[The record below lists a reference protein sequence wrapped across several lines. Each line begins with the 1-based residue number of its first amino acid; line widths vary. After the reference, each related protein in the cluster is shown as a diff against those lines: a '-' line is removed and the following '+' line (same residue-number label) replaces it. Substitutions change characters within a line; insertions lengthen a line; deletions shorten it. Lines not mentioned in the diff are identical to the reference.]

1 MNDIHFEY
9 GEEFTINKAYM
20 IIDNTD
26 YDVSAFDDM
35 SSDDIAYLLRQLID
49 YPSVPDENGNYDDN
63 QLFTRIETANILHKE
78 LAVNSEPLY
87 DNEDITGNYTAAYI
101 PGLVTYIL
109 ANWAGGLIMYDC
121 ACAVNGTSTIA
132 RKYESDYKLVNIA
145 TDVCELFPGDVWGYA
160 YMYDDSHVNDDSET
174 AYNIMFLLLMV
185 NRMKNVNLNAH
196 AVFIANMR
204 MSANAN
210 PYLLMHREMFM
221 LVILEGCSNYLTADT
236 MDYMRK
242 SITVVD
248 SPMKPVLEAALEY
261 AEQSR

>member
-87 DNEDITGNYTAAYI
+87 DNEDITGNYNAAYI

-210 PYLLMHREMFM
+210 PYLLIHREMFM

-248 SPMKPVLEAALEY
+248 SPMKPVLESALEY